1 LIFLISLFIAKKNPP
16 IHTPAMSTIQH
27 DCAEAR
33 AYVRNRAST
42 DAAKMAKCAF
52 CLASPSAAA
61 WHPSVVG
68 VFVEY
73 GSWNADLAAFDAVP
87 KWSEV
92 LRQLRALKRGG
103 LNE

>member
-1 LIFLISLFIAKKNPP
+1 MRTTK
-16 IHTPAMSTIQH
+16 H

-42 DAAKMAKCAF
+42 DAVKMAKCAF

-61 WHPSVVG
+61 WHPLVVG
-68 VFVEY
+68 VFVEH
-73 GSWNADLAAFDAVP
+73 GSWNVELAAFDAVP

-92 LRQLRALKRGG
+92 LRQLRVLKRGEF
-103 LNE
+103 NE